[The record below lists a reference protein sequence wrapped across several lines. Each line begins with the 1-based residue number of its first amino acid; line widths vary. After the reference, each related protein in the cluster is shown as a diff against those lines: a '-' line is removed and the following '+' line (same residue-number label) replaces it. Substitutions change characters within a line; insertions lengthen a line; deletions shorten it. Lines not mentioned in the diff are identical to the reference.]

1 MFEEK
6 SSDQLAFEK
15 AQRRKKAGY
24 WLLIFNLLLLLL
36 MLNNLNHLAQTIH
49 SASIFLLMQC
59 ALLTALLS
67 WAISRHYYSYIDHE
81 KIFGASNVRR
91 AIKAHIVFLQLK
103 KTLHRKSSSSN
114 KNIK

>member
-1 MFEEK
+1 
-6 SSDQLAFEK
+6 
-15 AQRRKKAGY
+15 
-24 WLLIFNLLLLLL
+24 
-36 MLNNLNHLAQTIH
+36 
-49 SASIFLLMQC
+49 MQC

-81 KIFGASNVRR
+81 KIFGASNTRR